1 MNLWTQRIRAS
12 TSNLQSQ
19 LHTAMSCFCIFHYR
33 CHLTKNGDRDEPTP
47 PFTLIV
53 WIATDGMLD
62 QIAFDVL
69 LSVVLVVIMKIHF
82 CWSTTHFYQHNLR
95 TLRVYWLFVFILAW
109 SNWTTFYLPTPTP
122 FNSWVYYYLP
132 PIKEAKL
139 LYNFCQW
146 TRTTTTIPG

>member
-1 MNLWTQRIRAS
+1 MNLWTQRIRES
-12 TSNLQSQ
+12 TSSLQSQ
-19 LHTAMSCFCIFHYR
+19 LHTAMSFFVSFIIGV
-33 CHLTKNGDRDEPTP
+33 TWQKME
-47 PFTLIV
+47 I
-53 WIATDGMLD
+53 GMNLPNHSLWCVNSYWW
-62 QIAFDVL
+62 DVGSL
-69 LSVVLVVIMKIHF
+69 LSVVLVVIMKMHF